1 MYENATVV
9 INNGNRTIK
18 GRVTSIEFGPIG
30 IGEIPHGTVSF
41 YIDDIEDE
49 KEQVTKQPEKEEYN
63 WRYE

>member
-18 GRVTSIEFGPIG
+18 GIVTSIEFGPIG
-30 IGEIPHGTVSF
+30 IGEVPHGTVSF
-41 YIDDIEDE
+41 YIGDIEDE
-49 KEQVTKQPEKEEYN
+49 KEEVAKKPEEEYN

>member
-30 IGEIPHGTVSF
+30 IGEVPHGTVDF
-41 YIDDIEDE
+41 QVMDIED